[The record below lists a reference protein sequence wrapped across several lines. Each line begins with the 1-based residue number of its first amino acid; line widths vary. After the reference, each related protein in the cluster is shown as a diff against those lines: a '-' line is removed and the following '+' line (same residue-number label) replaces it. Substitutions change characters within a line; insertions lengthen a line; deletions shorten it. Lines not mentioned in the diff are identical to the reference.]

1 MFKRPI
7 HTVRMCK
14 RVWCI
19 YITCF
24 HPTLLPVPLRHY
36 HMASVKQLPN
46 QFTYI
51 YMKFFIIEV
60 PRSRCYGSTST
71 LKAYCATLW
80 WRWLFLFWFSI
91 LMEHRN
97 RSTRRKTCPTAA
109 LSTTN
114 PSCTDPGWNPGL
126 RGERPATNRL
136 SHGTGY
142 IRRYRIVDCLTIYI
156 IRAEAKERSAI
167 TYYFEFSSSV
177 IIKPRTLWALNI
189 HATGV
194 IKWIHRD
201 YFIWQLSLITS
212 LLLA

>member
-1 MFKRPI
+1 
-7 HTVRMCK
+7 
-14 RVWCI
+14 
-19 YITCF
+19 
-24 HPTLLPVPLRHY
+24 
-36 HMASVKQLPN
+36 
-46 QFTYI
+46 
-51 YMKFFIIEV
+51 MKFLIIEV

-177 IIKPRTLWALNI
+177 IIKPRTLSTKHTCHWGNKMNTQGLFYVTAVAN
-189 HATGV
+189 HFPSA
-194 IKWIHRD
+194 R
-201 YFIWQLSLITS
+201 LSYETS
-212 LLLA
+212 TCKEICDC